1 MWKQPWGYAEGW
13 VICAGLLITGFGL
26 QLITGPV
33 QAGLFQYP
41 VNVAGGL
48 IFLLVL
54 CIGFVV
60 GRKIT
65 VVQWFSGLTASITS
79 LSALLSVVLV
89 MGFVGPGIE
98 RITMSWPFI
107 LLFLYF
113 LFVLGFVTL
122 KRIVSFRWR
131 DVPFMLN
138 HVGLFITLLAA
149 ILGNGDLRRL
159 RMTVP
164 LENPEWRASD
174 EKNEMI
180 ELPLA
185 IELRSFTIDE
195 YPPKLMLIDNTTGK
209 ALPEKQPENILVEE
223 IPLAGNLQGWK
234 VEVTRSLPMAACV
247 MGQDTINFVEFH
259 SEGATTALYVKAR
272 NELTGRQKEGWVS
285 CGSYIFPYISLQLD
299 DAVSMVMP
307 EREPRRFASDVMVYT
322 KDKQTKEARIEVNK
336 PLSIAGW
343 KIYQLSYDETK
354 GKWSRMSVFELVRDP
369 WLPIVYTGILMMI
382 AGAIGLFLSAPVKKN
397 SMDWSYFIYFAAP
410 ALFCWIGGAWLAYRP
425 SFSKGAVAW
434 TVFGLAIFSAF
445 IIGMWI
451 SLERPPLRT
460 VGETRLWYSFFLP
473 VAGVITYVRW
483 RYKWILSF
491 STLLAFVFICV
502 NLFKPEIHNKTLMP
516 ALQSPWFAPHVI
528 VYMFSYAML
537 GAAALIAIY
546 LLIRAR
552 KKGIDEGMMSL
563 CDNLVYVGMAFLTI
577 GMLFGALWAK
587 EAWGHY
593 WNWDPKETWA
603 AATWLGYLIYIHYRL
618 HHRLRYS
625 AALGLLVFS
634 FLLLQVC
641 WVGVNYLPSA
651 QGYSVHTYNME

>member
-13 VICAGLLITGFGL
+13 AICAGLLITGFGL

-65 VVQWFSGLTASITS
+65 VVQWIFLTAVSYFSTGSPFTWIAHTTATAISDRIDAPSITS

-322 KDKQTKEARIEVNK
+322 KNKQTKEACIEVNK

-382 AGAIGLFLSAPVKKN
+382 AGAIGLFLSAPVKK
-397 SMDWSYFIYFAAP
+397 
-410 ALFCWIGGAWLAYRP
+410 
-425 SFSKGAVAW
+425 
-434 TVFGLAIFSAF
+434 
-445 IIGMWI
+445 
-451 SLERPPLRT
+451 E
-460 VGETRLWYSFFLP
+460 
-473 VAGVITYVRW
+473 
-483 RYKWILSF
+483 
-491 STLLAFVFICV
+491 
-502 NLFKPEIHNKTLMP
+502 
-516 ALQSPWFAPHVI
+516 
-528 VYMFSYAML
+528 
-537 GAAALIAIY
+537 
-546 LLIRAR
+546 
-552 KKGIDEGMMSL
+552 
-563 CDNLVYVGMAFLTI
+563 
-577 GMLFGALWAK
+577 
-587 EAWGHY
+587 
-593 WNWDPKETWA
+593 
-603 AATWLGYLIYIHYRL
+603 
-618 HHRLRYS
+618 
-625 AALGLLVFS
+625 
-634 FLLLQVC
+634 
-641 WVGVNYLPSA
+641 
-651 QGYSVHTYNME
+651 

>member
-1 MWKQPWGYAEGW
+1 MWKQPWGSAEGW
-13 VICAGLLITGFGL
+13 AICAGLLITGFGL

-60 GRKIT
+60 SRKIT

-98 RITMSWPFI
+98 RITMSWPFV

-138 HVGLFITLLAA
+138 HAGLFITLLAA

-209 ALPEKQPENILVEE
+209 ALPEKQPENLLVEE
-223 IPLAGNLQGWK
+223 TPLAGNLQGWK

-247 MGQDTINFVEFH
+247 MGQDTVNFVEFH

-285 CGSYIFPYISLQLD
+285 CGSFLFPYKALRLDSLTSL
-299 DAVSMVMP
+299 VMP
-307 EREPRRFASDVMVYT
+307 EREPQRFASEVKVYT
-322 KDKQTKEARIEVNK
+322 QEGTIMESTIEVNR
-336 PLSIAGW
+336 PMEIAGW
-343 KIYQLSYDETK
+343 KIYQLSYDESK
-354 GKWSRMSVFELVRDP
+354 GRWSDISVFELVRDP
-369 WLPIVYTGILMMI
+369 WLPVVYAGIIMM
-382 AGAIGLFLSAPVKKN
+382 
-397 SMDWSYFIYFAAP
+397 
-410 ALFCWIGGAWLAYRP
+410 
-425 SFSKGAVAW
+425 
-434 TVFGLAIFSAF
+434 
-445 IIGMWI
+445 
-451 SLERPPLRT
+451 
-460 VGETRLWYSFFLP
+460 
-473 VAGVITYVRW
+473 
-483 RYKWILSF
+483 
-491 STLLAFVFICV
+491 
-502 NLFKPEIHNKTLMP
+502 
-516 ALQSPWFAPHVI
+516 
-528 VYMFSYAML
+528 ML
-537 GAAALIAIY
+537 GAVCLFVNAQK
-546 LLIRAR
+546 R
-552 KKGIDEGMMSL
+552 KGED
-563 CDNLVYVGMAFLTI
+563 
-577 GMLFGALWAK
+577 K
-587 EAWGHY
+587 E
-593 WNWDPKETWA
+593 
-603 AATWLGYLIYIHYRL
+603 
-618 HHRLRYS
+618 
-625 AALGLLVFS
+625 
-634 FLLLQVC
+634 
-641 WVGVNYLPSA
+641 
-651 QGYSVHTYNME
+651 

>member
-1 MWKQPWGYAEGW
+1 MWKQPWGSAEGW
-13 VICAGLLITGFGL
+13 AICAGLLITGFGL

-60 GRKIT
+60 SRKIT

-98 RITMSWPFI
+98 RITMSWPFV

-122 KRIVSFRWR
+122 KRIVSFRWW

-138 HVGLFITLLAA
+138 HAGLFITLLAA

-209 ALPEKQPENILVEE
+209 ALPEKQPENLLVEE
-223 IPLAGNLQGWK
+223 TPLAGNLQGWK

-247 MGQDTINFVEFH
+247 MGQDTVNFVEFH

-285 CGSYIFPYISLQLD
+285 CGSFLFPYKALRLDSLTSL
-299 DAVSMVMP
+299 VMP
-307 EREPRRFASDVMVYT
+307 EREPQRFASKVKVYT
-322 KDKQTKEARIEVNK
+322 QEGTITEDTIEVNR
-336 PLSIAGW
+336 PMEIEGW
-343 KIYQLSYDETK
+343 KIYQLSYDESK
-354 GKWSRMSVFELVRDP
+354 GGWSDISIFELVRDP
-369 WLPIVYTGILMMI
+369 WLPVVYTGIVMM
-382 AGAIGLFLSAPVKKN
+382 
-397 SMDWSYFIYFAAP
+397 
-410 ALFCWIGGAWLAYRP
+410 
-425 SFSKGAVAW
+425 
-434 TVFGLAIFSAF
+434 
-445 IIGMWI
+445 
-451 SLERPPLRT
+451 
-460 VGETRLWYSFFLP
+460 
-473 VAGVITYVRW
+473 
-483 RYKWILSF
+483 
-491 STLLAFVFICV
+491 
-502 NLFKPEIHNKTLMP
+502 
-516 ALQSPWFAPHVI
+516 
-528 VYMFSYAML
+528 ML
-537 GAAALIAIY
+537 GAVCLFVNAQK
-546 LLIRAR
+546 R
-552 KKGIDEGMMSL
+552 KEEE
-563 CDNLVYVGMAFLTI
+563 
-577 GMLFGALWAK
+577 K
-587 EAWGHY
+587 E
-593 WNWDPKETWA
+593 
-603 AATWLGYLIYIHYRL
+603 
-618 HHRLRYS
+618 
-625 AALGLLVFS
+625 
-634 FLLLQVC
+634 
-641 WVGVNYLPSA
+641 
-651 QGYSVHTYNME
+651 

>member
-1 MWKQPWGYAEGW
+1 MWKQPWGSAEGW
-13 VICAGLLITGFGL
+13 AICAGLLITGFGL

-60 GRKIT
+60 SRKIT

-98 RITMSWPFI
+98 RITMSWPFV

-174 EKNEMI
+174 DKNEMI

-247 MGQDTINFVEFH
+247 MGQDTVNFVEFH

-307 EREPRRFASDVMVYT
+307 EREPQRFASEVKVYT
-322 KDKQTKEARIEVNK
+322 QEGTIMESTIEVNR
-336 PLSIAGW
+336 PMEIAGW
-343 KIYQLSYDETK
+343 KIYQLSYDESK
-354 GKWSRMSVFELVRDP
+354 GRWSDISVFELVRDT
-369 WLPIVYTGILMMI
+369 WLPVVYAGIIMM
-382 AGAIGLFLSAPVKKN
+382 
-397 SMDWSYFIYFAAP
+397 
-410 ALFCWIGGAWLAYRP
+410 
-425 SFSKGAVAW
+425 
-434 TVFGLAIFSAF
+434 
-445 IIGMWI
+445 
-451 SLERPPLRT
+451 
-460 VGETRLWYSFFLP
+460 
-473 VAGVITYVRW
+473 
-483 RYKWILSF
+483 
-491 STLLAFVFICV
+491 
-502 NLFKPEIHNKTLMP
+502 
-516 ALQSPWFAPHVI
+516 
-528 VYMFSYAML
+528 ML
-537 GAAALIAIY
+537 GAICLFVNAQK
-546 LLIRAR
+546 R
-552 KKGIDEGMMSL
+552 KEEDTE
-563 CDNLVYVGMAFLTI
+563 
-577 GMLFGALWAK
+577 
-587 EAWGHY
+587 
-593 WNWDPKETWA
+593 
-603 AATWLGYLIYIHYRL
+603 
-618 HHRLRYS
+618 
-625 AALGLLVFS
+625 
-634 FLLLQVC
+634 
-641 WVGVNYLPSA
+641 
-651 QGYSVHTYNME
+651 

>member
-259 SEGATTALYVKAR
+259 SEGATSALYVKAR

-285 CGSYIFPYISLQLD
+285 CGSFLFPYKALRLDSLTSL
-299 DAVSMVMP
+299 VMP
-307 EREPRRFASDVMVYT
+307 EREPQRFASKVKVYT
-322 KDKQTKEARIEVNK
+322 QEGTITEDTIEVNR
-336 PLSIAGW
+336 PMEIEGW
-343 KIYQLSYDETK
+343 KIYQLSYDESK
-354 GKWSRMSVFELVRDP
+354 GGWSDISIFELVRDP
-369 WLPIVYTGILMMI
+369 WLPVVYTGIVMM
-382 AGAIGLFLSAPVKKN
+382 
-397 SMDWSYFIYFAAP
+397 
-410 ALFCWIGGAWLAYRP
+410 
-425 SFSKGAVAW
+425 
-434 TVFGLAIFSAF
+434 
-445 IIGMWI
+445 
-451 SLERPPLRT
+451 
-460 VGETRLWYSFFLP
+460 
-473 VAGVITYVRW
+473 
-483 RYKWILSF
+483 
-491 STLLAFVFICV
+491 
-502 NLFKPEIHNKTLMP
+502 
-516 ALQSPWFAPHVI
+516 
-528 VYMFSYAML
+528 ML
-537 GAAALIAIY
+537 GAVCLFVNAQK
-546 LLIRAR
+546 R
-552 KKGIDEGMMSL
+552 KEEE
-563 CDNLVYVGMAFLTI
+563 
-577 GMLFGALWAK
+577 K
-587 EAWGHY
+587 E
-593 WNWDPKETWA
+593 
-603 AATWLGYLIYIHYRL
+603 
-618 HHRLRYS
+618 
-625 AALGLLVFS
+625 
-634 FLLLQVC
+634 
-641 WVGVNYLPSA
+641 
-651 QGYSVHTYNME
+651 

>member
-1 MWKQPWGYAEGW
+1 MWKQPWGSAEGW
-13 VICAGLLITGFGL
+13 AICAGLLITGFGL

-60 GRKIT
+60 SRKIT

-98 RITMSWPFI
+98 RITMSWPFV

-138 HVGLFITLLAA
+138 HAGLFITLLAA

-209 ALPEKQPENILVEE
+209 ALPEKQPENLLVEE
-223 IPLAGNLQGWK
+223 TPLAGNLQGWK

-247 MGQDTINFVEFH
+247 MGQDTVNFVEFH

-285 CGSYIFPYISLQLD
+285 CGSFLFPYKALRLDSLTSL
-299 DAVSMVMP
+299 VMP
-307 EREPRRFASDVMVYT
+307 EREPQRFASKVKVYT
-322 KDKQTKEARIEVNK
+322 QEGTITEDTIEVNR
-336 PLSIAGW
+336 PMEIEGW
-343 KIYQLSYDETK
+343 KIYQLSYDESK
-354 GKWSRMSVFELVRDP
+354 GGWSDISIFELVRDP
-369 WLPIVYTGILMMI
+369 WLPVVYTGIVMM
-382 AGAIGLFLSAPVKKN
+382 
-397 SMDWSYFIYFAAP
+397 
-410 ALFCWIGGAWLAYRP
+410 
-425 SFSKGAVAW
+425 
-434 TVFGLAIFSAF
+434 
-445 IIGMWI
+445 
-451 SLERPPLRT
+451 
-460 VGETRLWYSFFLP
+460 
-473 VAGVITYVRW
+473 
-483 RYKWILSF
+483 
-491 STLLAFVFICV
+491 
-502 NLFKPEIHNKTLMP
+502 
-516 ALQSPWFAPHVI
+516 
-528 VYMFSYAML
+528 ML
-537 GAAALIAIY
+537 GAVCLFVNAQK
-546 LLIRAR
+546 R
-552 KKGIDEGMMSL
+552 KEEE
-563 CDNLVYVGMAFLTI
+563 
-577 GMLFGALWAK
+577 K
-587 EAWGHY
+587 E
-593 WNWDPKETWA
+593 
-603 AATWLGYLIYIHYRL
+603 
-618 HHRLRYS
+618 
-625 AALGLLVFS
+625 
-634 FLLLQVC
+634 
-641 WVGVNYLPSA
+641 
-651 QGYSVHTYNME
+651 

>member
-1 MWKQPWGYAEGW
+1 MWKQPWGSAEGW
-13 VICAGLLITGFGL
+13 AICAGLLITGFGL

-60 GRKIT
+60 SRKIT

-98 RITMSWPFI
+98 RITMSWPF
-107 LLFLYF
+107 
-113 LFVLGFVTL
+113 V
-122 KRIVSFRWR
+122 
-131 DVPFMLN
+131 
-138 HVGLFITLLAA
+138 
-149 ILGNGDLRRL
+149 LGNGDLRRL

-209 ALPEKQPENILVEE
+209 ALPEKQPENLLVEE
-223 IPLAGNLQGWK
+223 TPLAGNLQGWK

-247 MGQDTINFVEFH
+247 MGQDTVNFVEFH

-322 KDKQTKEARIEVNK
+322 KDKQTKEACIEVNK

-354 GKWSRMSVFELVRDP
+354 GKWSRMSVVELVRDP

-382 AGAIGLFLSAPVKKN
+382 AGAIGLFLSAPVKK
-397 SMDWSYFIYFAAP
+397 
-410 ALFCWIGGAWLAYRP
+410 
-425 SFSKGAVAW
+425 
-434 TVFGLAIFSAF
+434 
-445 IIGMWI
+445 
-451 SLERPPLRT
+451 E
-460 VGETRLWYSFFLP
+460 
-473 VAGVITYVRW
+473 
-483 RYKWILSF
+483 
-491 STLLAFVFICV
+491 
-502 NLFKPEIHNKTLMP
+502 
-516 ALQSPWFAPHVI
+516 
-528 VYMFSYAML
+528 
-537 GAAALIAIY
+537 
-546 LLIRAR
+546 
-552 KKGIDEGMMSL
+552 
-563 CDNLVYVGMAFLTI
+563 
-577 GMLFGALWAK
+577 
-587 EAWGHY
+587 
-593 WNWDPKETWA
+593 
-603 AATWLGYLIYIHYRL
+603 
-618 HHRLRYS
+618 
-625 AALGLLVFS
+625 
-634 FLLLQVC
+634 
-641 WVGVNYLPSA
+641 
-651 QGYSVHTYNME
+651 

>member
-1 MWKQPWGYAEGW
+1 MWKQPWGSAEGW
-13 VICAGLLITGFGL
+13 AICAGLLITGFGL

-60 GRKIT
+60 SRKIT

-98 RITMSWPFI
+98 RITMSWPFV

-138 HVGLFITLLAA
+138 HAGLFITLLAA

-209 ALPEKQPENILVEE
+209 ALPEKQPENLLVEE
-223 IPLAGNLQGWK
+223 TPLAGNLQGWK

-247 MGQDTINFVEFH
+247 MGQDTVNFVEFH

-322 KDKQTKEARIEVNK
+322 KDEQTKEACIEVNK

-410 ALFCWIGGAWLAYRP
+410 ALLCWIGGAWLAYRP

-434 TVFGLAIFSAF
+434 TVFGLVIFSAF
-445 IIGMWI
+445 IVGMWI

-460 VGETRLWYSFFLP
+460 MGETRLWYSFFLP

-618 HHRLRYS
+618 RHHLRYS

-641 WVGVNYLPSA
+641 WIGVNYLPSA
-651 QGYSVHTYNME
+651 RGYSVHTYNME

>member
-1 MWKQPWGYAEGW
+1 MWKQPWGSAEGW
-13 VICAGLLITGFGL
+13 AICAGLLITGFGL

-60 GRKIT
+60 SRKIT

-98 RITMSWPFI
+98 RITMSWPFV

-122 KRIVSFRWR
+122 KRIVSFRWW

-138 HVGLFITLLAA
+138 HAGLFITLLAA

-247 MGQDTINFVEFH
+247 MGQDTVNFVEFH

-285 CGSYIFPYISLQLD
+285 CGSFLFPYKALRLDSLTSL
-299 DAVSMVMP
+299 VMP
-307 EREPRRFASDVMVYT
+307 EREPQRFASEVKIYT
-322 KDKQTKEARIEVNK
+322 QEGTITEGTIEVNR
-336 PLSIAGW
+336 PMEIEGW
-343 KIYQLSYDETK
+343 KIYQLSYDESK
-354 GKWSRMSVFELVRDP
+354 GRWSDISVFELVRDP
-369 WLPIVYTGILMMI
+369 WLPVVYAGIIMM
-382 AGAIGLFLSAPVKKN
+382 
-397 SMDWSYFIYFAAP
+397 
-410 ALFCWIGGAWLAYRP
+410 
-425 SFSKGAVAW
+425 
-434 TVFGLAIFSAF
+434 
-445 IIGMWI
+445 
-451 SLERPPLRT
+451 
-460 VGETRLWYSFFLP
+460 
-473 VAGVITYVRW
+473 
-483 RYKWILSF
+483 
-491 STLLAFVFICV
+491 
-502 NLFKPEIHNKTLMP
+502 
-516 ALQSPWFAPHVI
+516 
-528 VYMFSYAML
+528 ML
-537 GAAALIAIY
+537 GAVCLFVNAQK
-546 LLIRAR
+546 R
-552 KKGIDEGMMSL
+552 KGED
-563 CDNLVYVGMAFLTI
+563 
-577 GMLFGALWAK
+577 K
-587 EAWGHY
+587 E
-593 WNWDPKETWA
+593 
-603 AATWLGYLIYIHYRL
+603 
-618 HHRLRYS
+618 
-625 AALGLLVFS
+625 
-634 FLLLQVC
+634 
-641 WVGVNYLPSA
+641 
-651 QGYSVHTYNME
+651 

>member
-13 VICAGLLITGFGL
+13 AICAGLLITGFGL

-98 RITMSWPFI
+98 RITMSWPFV

-195 YPPKLMLIDNTTGK
+195 YPPKL
-209 ALPEKQPENILVEE
+209 
-223 IPLAGNLQGWK
+223 
-234 VEVTRSLPMAACV
+234 
-247 MGQDTINFVEFH
+247 TINFVEFH

-322 KDKQTKEARIEVNK
+322 KNKQTKEACIEVNK

-382 AGAIGLFLSAPVKKN
+382 AGAIGLFLSAPVKK
-397 SMDWSYFIYFAAP
+397 
-410 ALFCWIGGAWLAYRP
+410 
-425 SFSKGAVAW
+425 
-434 TVFGLAIFSAF
+434 
-445 IIGMWI
+445 
-451 SLERPPLRT
+451 E
-460 VGETRLWYSFFLP
+460 
-473 VAGVITYVRW
+473 
-483 RYKWILSF
+483 
-491 STLLAFVFICV
+491 
-502 NLFKPEIHNKTLMP
+502 
-516 ALQSPWFAPHVI
+516 
-528 VYMFSYAML
+528 
-537 GAAALIAIY
+537 
-546 LLIRAR
+546 
-552 KKGIDEGMMSL
+552 
-563 CDNLVYVGMAFLTI
+563 
-577 GMLFGALWAK
+577 
-587 EAWGHY
+587 
-593 WNWDPKETWA
+593 
-603 AATWLGYLIYIHYRL
+603 
-618 HHRLRYS
+618 
-625 AALGLLVFS
+625 
-634 FLLLQVC
+634 
-641 WVGVNYLPSA
+641 
-651 QGYSVHTYNME
+651 

>member
-13 VICAGLLITGFGL
+13 AICAGLLITGFGL

-60 GRKIT
+60 SRKIT

-98 RITMSWPFI
+98 RITVSWPFI

-195 YPPKLMLIDNTTGK
+195 YPPKLMLIDNETGGV
-209 ALPEKQPENILVEE
+209 LPEKSPVHFLLEDGVSEGSLLDWDLFVEQS
-223 IPLAGNLQGWK
+223 I
-234 VEVTRSLPMAACV
+234 PMAASV
-247 MGQDTINFVEFH
+247 ATEDTLKFTDFH
-259 SEGATTALYVKAR
+259 SMGATYAVHLKAVNR
-272 NELTGRQKEGWVS
+272 KNKQTKEGWVS
-285 CGSYIFPYISLQLD
+285 CGSFLFPYKALRLDSLTSL
-299 DAVSMVMP
+299 VMP
-307 EREPRRFASDVMVYT
+307 EREPQRFASEVKVYT
-322 KDKQTKEARIEVNK
+322 QEGTITESTIEVNR
-336 PLSIAGW
+336 PMEIAGW
-343 KIYQLSYDETK
+343 KIYQLSYDESK
-354 GKWSRMSVFELVRDP
+354 GRWSDISVFELVRDP
-369 WLPIVYTGILMMI
+369 WLPVVYAGIIMM
-382 AGAIGLFLSAPVKKN
+382 
-397 SMDWSYFIYFAAP
+397 
-410 ALFCWIGGAWLAYRP
+410 
-425 SFSKGAVAW
+425 
-434 TVFGLAIFSAF
+434 
-445 IIGMWI
+445 
-451 SLERPPLRT
+451 
-460 VGETRLWYSFFLP
+460 
-473 VAGVITYVRW
+473 
-483 RYKWILSF
+483 
-491 STLLAFVFICV
+491 
-502 NLFKPEIHNKTLMP
+502 
-516 ALQSPWFAPHVI
+516 
-528 VYMFSYAML
+528 ML
-537 GAAALIAIY
+537 GAICLFVNAQK
-546 LLIRAR
+546 R
-552 KKGIDEGMMSL
+552 KEED
-563 CDNLVYVGMAFLTI
+563 
-577 GMLFGALWAK
+577 K
-587 EAWGHY
+587 E
-593 WNWDPKETWA
+593 
-603 AATWLGYLIYIHYRL
+603 
-618 HHRLRYS
+618 
-625 AALGLLVFS
+625 
-634 FLLLQVC
+634 
-641 WVGVNYLPSA
+641 
-651 QGYSVHTYNME
+651 